1 MEKTISDKQQDL
13 NQYLVYEV
21 GLSPLDV
28 AQMSPKDKIKHYI
41 NSSQIDVDADTV
53 IYLAE
58 AAFGIELN

>member
-1 MEKTISDKQQDL
+1 MEKIITDKQQDL
-13 NQYLVYEV
+13 NQHLVYEL

-28 AQMSPKDKIKHYI
+28 QNMSPKDKIENYI
-41 NSSQIDVDADTV
+41 NSTQIDVDADTV

>member
-28 AQMSPKDKIKHYI
+28 AQMSPKDKIIHYI
-41 NSSQIDVDADTV
+41 NSSQIDIDADTV

>member
-21 GLSPLDV
+21 GLNALDV
-28 AQMSPKDKIKHYI
+28 QNMSPKDKIENYI
-41 NSSQIDVDADTV
+41 NSSQIDIDADTV

>member
-13 NQYLVYEV
+13 NQHLVYEL

-28 AQMSPKDKIKHYI
+28 AHMSPKDKITHYI
-41 NSSQIDVDADTV
+41 NSSQIDIDADTV

>member
-1 MEKTISDKQQDL
+1 MENTITDKQQDL
-13 NQYLVYEV
+13 NQYLVYEA
-21 GLSPLDV
+21 GLNALDV
-28 AQMSPKDKIKHYI
+28 QNMSPKDKIKHYI

>member
-1 MEKTISDKQQDL
+1 MGNTITNKQQDL
-13 NQYLVYEV
+13 NQYLVYEA
-21 GLSPLDV
+21 GLNALDV
-28 AQMSPKDKIKHYI
+28 QNMSPKDKIKHYI

>member
-28 AQMSPKDKIKHYI
+28 AQMSPKDKIIHYI
-41 NSSQIDVDADTV
+41 NSSQVDVDADTV

>member
-1 MEKTISDKQQDL
+1 MEKTITDKQQDL

-28 AQMSPKDKIKHYI
+28 AQMSPKDKIIHYI
-41 NSSQIDVDADTV
+41 NSSQIDIDADTV

>member
-1 MEKTISDKQQDL
+1 MEKTITDKQQDL
-13 NQYLVYEV
+13 NQYLVYEAR
-21 GLSPLDV
+21 LNALDV
-28 AQMSPKDKIKHYI
+28 QNMSPKDKIKHYI

>member
-21 GLSPLDV
+21 GLNPLDV
-28 AQMSPKDKIKHYI
+28 AHMSPKDKIIHYI
-41 NSSQIDVDADTV
+41 NSSQIDIDADTV

>member
-13 NQYLVYEV
+13 NQYLVYEA
-21 GLSPLDV
+21 GLNALDV
-28 AQMSPKDKIKHYI
+28 QNMSPKDKIEHYI
-41 NSSQIDVDADTV
+41 NSSQVDVDADTV

>member
-1 MEKTISDKQQDL
+1 MEKTITDKQQDL
-13 NQYLVYEV
+13 NQYLVYEAGV
-21 GLSPLDV
+21 NALDV
-28 AQMSPKDKIKHYI
+28 QNMSPKDKIKHYI